1 MSTPLPSLNAA
12 FLAIIADEEG
22 SHPVATVA
30 EQVKIVE
37 QQVERIA
44 GEVRM
49 AYRTWQDLS
58 RTQDRLCDELRELK
72 RELTRRQQDA
82 GQ

>member
-1 MSTPLPSLNAA
+1 M
-12 FLAIIADEEG
+12 
-22 SHPVATVA
+22 ATVA